1 MTRCLNALL
10 VSIALFPFTTSA
22 GTIEVAQWIPWEF
35 ISREIYKQPLNIA
48 IQESELQMNFSELTP
63 KLQGVKIDIKGEL
76 KNLSFSSSGIN
87 SSQAF
92 SADIQVDKII
102 IDQLILREFNG
113 NQIQIHLKA
122 ECSPLS
128 ISIPVL
134 NTFSDSEFVQESA
147 RWQPLITEIGINIP
161 ANSWIVSPI
170 TCSGIGGVGGEISAA
185 LTSALRDPEA
195 FSPMIK
201 TMVSDELKKVFRDG
215 WENLLIAT
223 GSDLTVTGMG
233 KPGDTGF
240 LVYAELNI
248 KNNKKV
254 LLDKP
259 DESLLSVKTP
269 QLVFSSRGF
278 EALLEDKFMDMAPQK
293 FNLQEVPA
301 FASLMKSRTKQ
312 YFAWPDL
319 RRFPTST
326 PFLLSTHTTQSQ
338 LRLSPKPNGKWQTN
352 LNANGVL
359 ETVIGGSPI
368 DYINFGI
375 GVAAEMSIKVT
386 DGKLQMVSGVSQ
398 LELAWNYG
406 FLYQM
411 IYRPNPRIALDIFKS
426 SLNQFFTNQSVE
438 EVLPA
443 LNFQNHEW
451 KLQNWKQQNEIIT
464 MDWL

>member
-76 KNLSFSSSGIN
+76 KSLSFSSSGIN
-87 SSQAF
+87 SAQAF

-102 IDQLILREFNG
+102 IDQFILREFNG

-122 ECSPLS
+122 ECAPMS

-134 NTFSDSEFVQESA
+134 NTSSDADFVQEST
-147 RWQPLITEIGINIP
+147 RWQPELTEVGINIP
-161 ANSWIVSPI
+161 DNSWNVSAI
-170 TCSGIGGVGGEISAA
+170 SCSGIGGVGEEISAA
-185 LTSALRDPEA
+185 LSKALKDPAA

-201 TMVSDELKKVFRDG
+201 AMVSDELKKVFRDG
-215 WENLLIAT
+215 WEKLLVAT
-223 GSDLTVTGMG
+223 GSDLTVTGMS
-233 KPGDTGF
+233 KPGDAGL

-248 KNNKKV
+248 KNNRKV
-254 LLDKP
+254 LLEKP
-259 DESLLSVKTP
+259 DESLLSAKTP

-293 FNLQEVPA
+293 FNLQEVSA
-301 FASLMKSRTKQ
+301 FAGLMKSRTKQ

-319 RRFPTST
+319 RRFPSTT
-326 PFLLSTHTTQSQ
+326 PFLLTTHTGESQ
-338 LRLSPKPNGKWQTN
+338 LRLQAKPNGKWQAN

-359 ETVIGGSPI
+359 ETIIGGSPI

-375 GVAAEMSIKVT
+375 GVSTEVSIKVT
-386 DGKLQMVSGVSQ
+386 DGKLQMASGASQ

-411 IYRPNPRIALDIFKS
+411 IFRPNTRIAIDIFKS

-438 EVLPA
+438 EILPA